1 MHFLQIFWR
10 ITLKGTVLYDVRR
23 KLDGLYDATDGV
35 AVLTVDNPPVNPL
48 SDGVRTG
55 LYDALVK
62 AEEDPTVIGVVL
74 TGNGRAFIAGADI
87 SEFGGNVEGVS
98 LNEVFHK
105 LEYCSKP
112 VVAALNG
119 IALGGGLETALC
131 CNYRLADKNAFVGL
145 PEVNLGLLPGGGGT
159 QRLPRLTGASEA
171 LKMMLSGSH
180 VPAKK
185 ALDIGIID
193 KIVENVV
200 EDSIRFIIHLVDM
213 CERMD
218 MKFSEMDHPKVRDKN
233 EKMLEAR
240 GDDKVLLE
248 AQAMAAKGRKG
259 QFAPGQIIKCVESAI
274 NLDDFDEGLKKE
286 GEYFLECLLH
296 PQREAMIHIFFGERA
311 ASKISD
317 VPKDTKVKDIKK
329 AGIIGS
335 GTMGG
340 GIAMCF
346 ANAGIPVHIIDQDQD
361 NLTRGVSVIEK
372 NYDFMVGRGKLT
384 PEQKDIV
391 FGLVTSSLD
400 YKDVSDCDIVIEAV
414 YENLD
419 LKHEIFKSLDEHV
432 KEGAILASN
441 TSGLDIDSIAAV
453 TKRPD
458 MVVGTHFF
466 SPANIMRLLEVVRG
480 ADTSNETLAT
490 IMAVGKKLKKAA
502 VVALNAP
509 GFIGNRMLF
518 GYTAQANMLLLEG
531 ALPHQ
536 IDQAM
541 ESFGL
546 NMGPFR
552 MMDLVGLDLGW
563 RARKLGG
570 KESPLHAKIGD
581 ELCEQNRFGQ
591 KNGAGYY
598 NYTEGSRAPNAAPEN
613 ESTYE
618 KISSENGFI
627 RRDISDEEIVD
638 RCILALINEG
648 ADILSEGVAQRAADI
663 DVVYING
670 YGFPVWR
677 GGPMHHANTMGLDVV
692 IEKLEKYREITGNDV
707 YKPSEML
714 VNLAKNGEKFGDA
727 PQKEDRKEKLG
738 FEMSSVANNF

>member
-1 MHFLQIFWR
+1 M
-10 ITLKGTVLYDVRR
+10 KGTVLYDV
-23 KLDGLYDATDGV
+23 KDGIAI
-35 AVLTVDNPPVNPL
+35 LTVDNPPVNPL

-55 LYDALVK
+55 LFESLVK
-62 AEEDPTVIGVVL
+62 AEEDSSVWGVVL

-98 LNEVFHK
+98 LNEVFNK
-105 LEYCSKP
+105 LEYCTKP
-112 VVAALNG
+112 VVAAING

-131 CNYRLADKNAFVGL
+131 CNYRIADKNAFVGL

-159 QRLPRLTGASEA
+159 QRLPRLVGPGEA
-171 LKMMLSGSH
+171 LKMMLSGGH
-180 VPAKK
+180 VPATK
-185 ALDIGIID
+185 ALHMGIVD
-193 KIVENVV
+193 KISENVV
-200 EDSIRFIIHLVDM
+200 EDAMAFIKEV
-213 CERMD
+213 
-218 MKFSEMDHPKVRDKN
+218 SESVENHPKVRDKN
-233 EKMLEAR
+233 EKMIEAR
-240 GDDKVLLE
+240 GDDKVMLE
-248 AQAMAAKGRKG
+248 AQALAAKTRKG

-296 PQREAMIHIFFGERA
+296 PQREAMIHMFFGERA

-317 VPKDTKVKDIKK
+317 VPKDTKVMDIKK

-361 NLTRGVSVIEK
+361 NLARGISVIEK
-372 NYDFMVGRGKLT
+372 NYDFMVSRGKLT
-384 PEQKDIV
+384 QDQKDAV
-391 FGLVTSSLD
+391 FGLVSSSLD

-414 YENLD
+414 YENLE

-432 KEGAILASN
+432 KGDAILASN
-441 TSGLDIDSIAAV
+441 TSGLDIDSIASV
-453 TKRPD
+453 TKRPEK
-458 MVVGTHFF
+458 VVGTHFF

-480 ADTSNETLAT
+480 DQTSNETLAT
-490 IMAVGKKLKKAA
+490 IMAIGKKLKKAA
-502 VVALNAP
+502 VVSLNAP

-518 GYTAQANMLLLEG
+518 GYTAQANLLLLEG

-536 IDQAM
+536 IDQAL

-581 ELCEQNRFGQ
+581 ELCEQNRYGQ

-598 NYTEGSRAPNAAPEN
+598 NYSEGSRAPNPAPEN
-613 ESTYE
+613 EATYE
-618 KISSENGFI
+618 KISAENGFT

-670 YGFPVWR
+670 YGFPIWR
-677 GGPMHHANTMGLDVV
+677 GGPMHHANAMGLDVV
-692 IEKLEKYREITGNDV
+692 IEKLNKYREITGNDV

-714 VNLAKNGEKFGDA
+714 LKLAESGERLGEA
-727 PQKEDRKEKLG
+727 PAKEDRKEKLD

>member
-1 MHFLQIFWR
+1 M
-10 ITLKGTVLYDVRR
+10 KGTVLYDI
-23 KLDGLYDATDGV
+23 KDGI

-48 SDGVRTG
+48 SDGVRAG
-55 LYDALVK
+55 LYDCLVR
-62 AEEDPTVIGVVL
+62 AEEDSSAIGVVL
-74 TGNGRAFIAGADI
+74 TGKGRAFIGGADI
-87 SEFGGNVEGVS
+87 SEFGGNGEGIT
-98 LNEVFHK
+98 LNEVFNK
-105 LEYCSKP
+105 LESCSKP
-112 VVAALNG
+112 VVAAING
-119 IALGGGLETALC
+119 FALGGGLETALC
-131 CNYRLADKNAFVGL
+131 CNYRIVAKNAFVGL

-159 QRLPRLTGASEA
+159 QRLPRLTGPGEA
-171 LKMMLSGSH
+171 LKMMLTGAH

-185 ALDIGIID
+185 ALNIGIVDEIS
-193 KIVENVV
+193 ENVV
-200 EDSIRFIIHLVDM
+200 EDSISFIKEKV
-213 CERMD
+213 E
-218 MKFSEMDHPKVRDKN
+218 STENHPKVRDMN
-233 EKMLEAR
+233 EKVIEAR
-240 GDDKVLLE
+240 GDEKVLLE

-311 ASKISD
+311 ASKIAD
-317 VPKDTKVKDIKK
+317 VPKDTKTKDIKK

-346 ANAGIPVHIIDQDQD
+346 ANAGIPVHIIDQDED
-361 NLTRGVSVIEK
+361 NLKRGISVIEK

-384 PEQKDIV
+384 AEQKDMV

-400 YKDVSDCDIVIEAV
+400 YKDLADCDIVIEAV
-414 YENLD
+414 YENLE

-432 KEGAILASN
+432 KDDAILASN
-441 TSGLDIDSIAAV
+441 TSGLDIDSIASV
-453 TKRPD
+453 TKRPEL
-458 MVVGTHFF
+458 VVGTHFF

-480 ADTSNETLAT
+480 EKTSNETLAT
-490 IMAVGKKLKKAA
+490 IMAIGKKLKKAA
-502 VVALNAP
+502 VVSLNAP

-518 GYTAQANMLLLEG
+518 RYTAQANMLLLEG

-536 IDQAM
+536 VDQAL

-591 KNGAGYY
+591 KSAAGYY
-598 NYTEGSRAPNAAPEN
+598 NYSEGSRAPNPAPEN
-613 ESTYE
+613 EATYE
-618 KISSENGFI
+618 KISSENGFT

-670 YGFPVWR
+670 YGFPIWR
-677 GGPMHHANTMGLDVV
+677 GGPMHHANAMGLDVV
-692 IEKLEKYREITGNDV
+692 IEKLEKYKEITGNDA
-707 YKPSEML
+707 YQPSEML
-714 VNLAKNGEKFGDA
+714 INLAKNGQKLAEA
-727 PQKEDRKEKLG
+727 PQKDRRKDKLG

>member
-1 MHFLQIFWR
+1 M
-10 ITLKGTVLYDVRR
+10 KGTVLYDI
-23 KLDGLYDATDGV
+23 KDGI

-48 SDGVRTG
+48 SDGVRAG
-55 LYDALVK
+55 LYDCLVR
-62 AEEDPTVIGVVL
+62 AEEDSSAIGVVL
-74 TGNGRAFIAGADI
+74 TGKGRAFIGGADI
-87 SEFGGNVEGVS
+87 SEFGGNGEGIT
-98 LNEVFHK
+98 LNEVFNK
-105 LEYCSKP
+105 LESCSKP
-112 VVAALNG
+112 VVAAING
-119 IALGGGLETALC
+119 FALGGGLETALC
-131 CNYRLADKNAFVGL
+131 CNYRIVAKNAFVGL

-159 QRLPRLTGASEA
+159 QRLPRLTGPGEA
-171 LKMMLSGSH
+171 LKMMLTGAH

-185 ALDIGIID
+185 ALNIGIVDEIS
-193 KIVENVV
+193 ENVV
-200 EDSIRFIIHLVDM
+200 EDSISFIKEKV
-213 CERMD
+213 E
-218 MKFSEMDHPKVRDKN
+218 STENHPKVRDMN
-233 EKMLEAR
+233 EKVIEAR
-240 GDDKVLLE
+240 GNEKVLLE

-311 ASKISD
+311 ASKIAD
-317 VPKDTKVKDIKK
+317 VPKDTKTKDIKK

-346 ANAGIPVHIIDQDQD
+346 ANAGIPVHIIDQDED
-361 NLTRGVSVIEK
+361 NLKRGISVIEK

-384 PEQKDIV
+384 AEQKDMV

-400 YKDVSDCDIVIEAV
+400 YKDLADCDIVIEAV
-414 YENLD
+414 YENLE

-432 KEGAILASN
+432 KDDAILASN
-441 TSGLDIDSIAAV
+441 TSGLDIDSIASV
-453 TKRPD
+453 TKRPEL
-458 MVVGTHFF
+458 VVGTHFF

-480 ADTSNETLAT
+480 EKTSNETLAT
-490 IMAVGKKLKKAA
+490 IMAIGKKLKKAA
-502 VVALNAP
+502 VVSLNAP

-518 GYTAQANMLLLEG
+518 RYTAQANMLLLEG

-536 IDQAM
+536 VDQAL

-591 KNGAGYY
+591 KSAAGYY
-598 NYTEGSRAPNAAPEN
+598 NYSEGSRAPNPAPEN
-613 ESTYE
+613 EPTYE
-618 KISSENGFI
+618 KISSENGFT

-670 YGFPVWR
+670 YGFPIWR
-677 GGPMHHANTMGLDVV
+677 GGPMHHANAMGLDVV
-692 IEKLEKYREITGNDV
+692 IEKLEKYKEITGNDA
-707 YKPSEML
+707 YQPSEML
-714 VNLAKNGEKFGDA
+714 INLAKNGQKLAEA
-727 PQKEDRKEKLG
+727 PQKDRRKDKLG

>member
-1 MHFLQIFWR
+1 M
-10 ITLKGTVLYDVRR
+10 KGTVLYEVKDN
-23 KLDGLYDATDGV
+23 V
-35 AVLTVDNPPVNPL
+35 ALLTVDNPPVNPL

-55 LYDALVK
+55 LYESLTK
-62 AEEDPTVIGVVL
+62 AEEDDSVLGVVL

-98 LNEVFHK
+98 LNEVFQK
-105 LEYCSKP
+105 LEHCSKP
-112 VVAALNG
+112 VVAAING

-131 CNYRLADKNAFVGL
+131 CNYRIADKNAFVGL

-159 QRLPRLTGASEA
+159 QRLPRLAGPSEA
-171 LKMMLSGSH
+171 LKMMLTGAH

-185 ALDIGIID
+185 ALDMGIVDGISED
-193 KIVENVV
+193 VV
-200 EDSIRFIIHLVDM
+200 NESIEFIKNKADSN
-213 CERMD
+213 E
-218 MKFSEMDHPKVRDKN
+218 EHPKVRDLN
-233 EKMLEAR
+233 SKMIEAR

-248 AQAMAAKGRKG
+248 AQAMASKGRKG
-259 QFAPGQIIKCVESAI
+259 QFAPGQIIKCVEAAI
-274 NLDDFDEGLKKE
+274 NIDDFDEGLKKE
-286 GEYFLECLLH
+286 GEYFLECLMH

-317 VPKDTKVKDIKK
+317 VPKETNVMDIKK

-346 ANAGIPVHIIDQDQD
+346 ANAGIPVHIIDQDEE
-361 NLTRGVSVIEK
+361 NLKRGVSVIEK
-372 NYDFMVGRGKLT
+372 NYDFMVNKGRLS
-384 PEQKDIV
+384 PEQKDAV
-391 FGLVTSSLD
+391 FGLVSSSLD

-414 YENLD
+414 YENLE
-419 LKHEIFKSLDEHV
+419 LKHEIFKSLDTHV

-441 TSGLDIDSIAAV
+441 TSGLDIDSIASV
-453 TKRPD
+453 TSRPEL
-458 MVVGTHFF
+458 VVGTHFF

-480 ADTSNETLAT
+480 EQTSDETLAT
-490 IMAVGKKLKKAA
+490 IMAIGKRLKKAA
-502 VVALNAP
+502 VVSLNAP

-536 IDQAM
+536 IDQAL

-563 RARKLGG
+563 RARKLSG

-581 ELCEQNRFGQ
+581 ELCEQDRYGQ
-591 KNGAGYY
+591 KSGAGYY
-598 NYTEGSRAPNAAPEN
+598 NYSEGSRAPNPAPEN
-613 ESTYE
+613 EAVYE
-618 KISSENGFI
+618 KISSENGFT
-627 RRDISDEEIVD
+627 RRDISDEEIVE

-670 YGFPVWR
+670 YGFPIWR
-677 GGPMHHANTMGLDVV
+677 GGPMHHANAMGLDKV

-714 VNLAKNGEKFGDA
+714 VNLAKDGGKLGEA
-727 PQKEDRKEKLG
+727 PQKGDRKEKLG

>member
-1 MHFLQIFWR
+1 M
-10 ITLKGTVLYDVRR
+10 KGTVLYEVKDN
-23 KLDGLYDATDGV
+23 V
-35 AVLTVDNPPVNPL
+35 ALLTVDNPPVNPL

-55 LYDALVK
+55 LYESLTK
-62 AEEDPTVIGVVL
+62 AEEDDSVVGVVL

-98 LNEVFHK
+98 LNEVFQK
-105 LEYCSKP
+105 LEHCSKP
-112 VVAALNG
+112 VVAAING

-131 CNYRLADKNAFVGL
+131 CNYRIADKNAFVGL

-159 QRLPRLTGASEA
+159 QRLPRLAGPSEA
-171 LKMMLSGSH
+171 LKMMLTGAH

-185 ALDIGIID
+185 ALDMGIVDGISED
-193 KIVENVV
+193 VV
-200 EDSIRFIIHLVDM
+200 NESIEFIKNKADSN
-213 CERMD
+213 E
-218 MKFSEMDHPKVRDKN
+218 EHPKVRDLN
-233 EKMLEAR
+233 SKMIEAR

-248 AQAMAAKGRKG
+248 AQAMASKGRKG
-259 QFAPGQIIKCVESAI
+259 QFAPGQIIKCVEAAI
-274 NLDDFDEGLKKE
+274 NIDDFDEGLKKE
-286 GEYFLECLLH
+286 GEYFLECLMH

-317 VPKDTKVKDIKK
+317 VPKETKVMDIKK

-346 ANAGIPVHIIDQDQD
+346 ANAGIPVHIIDQDEE
-361 NLTRGVSVIEK
+361 NLKRGVSVIEK
-372 NYDFMVGRGKLT
+372 NYDFMVNKGRLS
-384 PEQKDIV
+384 PEQKDAV
-391 FGLVTSSLD
+391 FGLVSSSLD

-414 YENLD
+414 YENLE
-419 LKHEIFKSLDEHV
+419 LKHEIFKSLDTHV

-441 TSGLDIDSIAAV
+441 TSGLDIDSIASV
-453 TKRPD
+453 TSRPEL
-458 MVVGTHFF
+458 VVGTHFF

-480 ADTSNETLAT
+480 AQTSDETLAT
-490 IMAVGKKLKKAA
+490 IMAIGKRLKKAA
-502 VVALNAP
+502 VVSLNAP

-536 IDQAM
+536 IDQAL

-563 RARKLGG
+563 RARKLSG

-581 ELCEQNRFGQ
+581 ELCEQDRYGQ
-591 KNGAGYY
+591 KSGAGYY
-598 NYTEGSRAPNAAPEN
+598 NYSEGSRAPNPAPEN
-613 ESTYE
+613 EAVYE
-618 KISSENGFI
+618 KISSENGFT
-627 RRDISDEEIVD
+627 RRDISDEEIVE

-670 YGFPVWR
+670 YGFPLWR
-677 GGPMHHANTMGLDVV
+677 GGPMHHANAMGLDKV

-714 VNLAKNGEKFGDA
+714 VNLAKDGGKLGEA
-727 PQKEDRKEKLG
+727 PQKGDRKEKLG

>member
-1 MHFLQIFWR
+1 M
-10 ITLKGTVLYDVRR
+10 KGTVLYDV
-23 KLDGLYDATDGV
+23 KDGV
-35 AVLTVDNPPVNPL
+35 AILTVDNPPVNPL

-55 LYDALVK
+55 LFDSLIK
-62 AEEDPTVIGVVL
+62 AEEDSEVIGVVL

-87 SEFGGNVEGVS
+87 SEFGGNVEGIG

-105 LEYCSKP
+105 LENCSKP

-159 QRLPRLTGASEA
+159 QRLPRLAGPSEA

-180 VPAKK
+180 IPAKK
-185 ALDIGIID
+185 ALDMGIID
-193 KIVENVV
+193 KIVDNVV
-200 EDSIRFIIHLVDM
+200 EDSIKFIRHLD
-213 CERMD
+213 D
-218 MKFSEMDHPKVRDKN
+218 TMKGLGFSDMDHPKVRDKN

-274 NLDDFDEGLKKE
+274 NLDDFEEGLKKE

-400 YKDVSDCDIVIEAV
+400 YKDISDCDIVIEAV

-453 TKRPD
+453 TQRPD

-598 NYTEGSRAPNAAPEN
+598 NYTDGSRAPNAAPEN

-714 VNLAKNGEKFGDA
+714 VKLAKNGEKFGDA

>member
-1 MHFLQIFWR
+1 M
-10 ITLKGTVLYDVRR
+10 KGTVLYDV
-23 KLDGLYDATDGV
+23 KDGV
-35 AVLTVDNPPVNPL
+35 AILTVDNPPVNPL

-55 LYDALVK
+55 LFDSLVK
-62 AEEDPTVIGVVL
+62 AEGDSSVVGVVL

-98 LNEVFHK
+98 LNEVFSK
-105 LEYCSKP
+105 LENCSKP
-112 VVAALNG
+112 VVAAING

-131 CNYRLADKNAFVGL
+131 CNYRIAHKNAFVGL

-159 QRLPRLTGASEA
+159 QRLPRLIGPGEA
-171 LKMMLSGSH
+171 LKMMLSGGH

-185 ALDIGIID
+185 ALDMGIVD
-193 KIVENVV
+193 KISENIVE
-200 EDSIRFIIHLVDM
+200 ESMAFI
-213 CERMD
+213 
-218 MKFSEMDHPKVRDKN
+218 KEMAQKTDNHPKVRDKN
-233 EKMLEAR
+233 EKMIEAR

-248 AQAMAAKGRKG
+248 AQAIAAKGRKG

-274 NLDDFDEGLKKE
+274 NLDNFDEGLKKE

-317 VPKDTKVKDIKK
+317 VPKDTKIKDIKK

-361 NLTRGVSVIEK
+361 NLTRGMSVIEK

-384 PEQKDIV
+384 PEQKDAV

-400 YKDVSDCDIVIEAV
+400 YSDVSDCDIVIEAV
-414 YENLD
+414 YENLE

-432 KEGAILASN
+432 KDGAILASN
-441 TSGLDIDSIAAV
+441 TSGLDIDSIASV
-453 TKRPD
+453 TKRPEL
-458 MVVGTHFF
+458 VVGTHFF

-480 ADTSNETLAT
+480 EQTSDETLAT
-490 IMAVGKKLKKAA
+490 IMAIGKRLKKAA
-502 VVALNAP
+502 VVSLNAP

-536 IDQAM
+536 VDQAL

-591 KNGAGYY
+591 KSSAGYY
-598 NYTEGSRAPNAAPEN
+598 NYSEGSRAPNPAPEN
-613 ESTYE
+613 EATYE
-618 KISSENGFI
+618 KISNENGFT

-638 RCILALINEG
+638 RCILALINQG

-670 YGFPVWR
+670 YGFPIWR

-714 VNLAKNGEKFGDA
+714 NELAKKGEKLGEA
-727 PQKEDRKEKLG
+727 PQKEDRKKKLG

>member
-1 MHFLQIFWR
+1 M
-10 ITLKGTVLYDVRR
+10 KGTVLYEVQEN
-23 KLDGLYDATDGV
+23 V
-35 AVLTVDNPPVNPL
+35 AILTVDNPPVNPL

-55 LYDALVK
+55 LYECITK
-62 AEEDPTVIGVVL
+62 AEDDDSIDAVVL

-87 SEFGGNVEGVS
+87 SEFGGNVEGIS
-98 LNEVFHK
+98 LNDVFKK
-105 LEYCSKP
+105 LEFCKKP
-112 VVAALNG
+112 IVAAING

-131 CNYRLADKNAFVGL
+131 CNYRIASKTAFVGL

-159 QRLPRLTGASEA
+159 QRLPRLAGPAEA
-171 LKMMLSGSH
+171 LKMMLTGSH
-180 VPAKK
+180 VSAKQ
-185 ALDIGIID
+185 ALDLGIID
-193 KIVENVV
+193 NIAEDIVTE
-200 EDSIRFIIHLVDM
+200 SIEFIKEKAKSTEI
-213 CERMD
+213 
-218 MKFSEMDHPKVRDKN
+218 HPKVRDFN
-233 EKMLEAR
+233 EKMIEAR
-240 GDDKVLLE
+240 GNDTVLLE

-259 QFAPGQIIKCVESAI
+259 QFAPGQIIKCVEAAI
-274 NLDDFDEGLKKE
+274 NIDDFDEGLKKE
-286 GEYFLECLLH
+286 GDYFLECLVH

-317 VPKDTKVKDIKK
+317 VPKDTKIMDIKK

-346 ANAGIPVHIIDQDQD
+346 ANAGIPVHIIDQDQE
-361 NLTRGVSVIEK
+361 NLDRGISVIEK
-372 NYDFMVGRGKLT
+372 NYDFMVNRGRLT
-384 PEQKDIV
+384 SEQKESI
-391 FGLVTSSLD
+391 FGSISTGLD
-400 YKDVSDCDIVIEAV
+400 YKDLSDCDIVIEAV
-414 YENLD
+414 YENLE
-419 LKHEIFKSLDEHV
+419 LKHEIFKSLDEIV

-441 TSGLDIDSIAAV
+441 TSGLDIDSIASV
-453 TKRPD
+453 TKRPEL
-458 MVVGTHFF
+458 VVGTHFF

-480 ADTSNETLAT
+480 KQTSNETLAT
-490 IMAVGKKLKKAA
+490 VMAIGKKLRKAA
-502 VVALNAP
+502 VVSLNAP

-536 IDQAM
+536 VDQAL

-563 RARKLGG
+563 RARKLSG

-581 ELCEQNRFGQ
+581 ELCEQNRYGQ
-591 KNGAGYY
+591 KSKAGYY
-598 NYTEGSRAPNAAPEN
+598 NYSEGSRAPNPAPEN
-613 ESTYE
+613 EKTYK
-618 KISSENGFI
+618 KISSENGFT
-627 RRDISDEEIVD
+627 RREISDEEIVD

-670 YGFPVWR
+670 YGFPIWR
-677 GGPMHHANTMGLDVV
+677 GGPMHHANAMGLDKV

-707 YKPSEML
+707 YKPSDML
-714 VNLAKNGEKFGDA
+714 LKLAKEGGKLGEA
-727 PQKEDRKEKLG
+727 PNKTERKEKLD
-738 FEMSSVANNF
+738 FAMSSVANNF

>member
-1 MHFLQIFWR
+1 M
-10 ITLKGTVLYDVRR
+10 KGTVLYDI
-23 KLDGLYDATDGV
+23 KDGI

-48 SDGVRTG
+48 SDGVRAG
-55 LYDALVK
+55 LYDCLVR
-62 AEEDPTVIGVVL
+62 AEDDSSVIGVVL
-74 TGNGRAFIAGADI
+74 TGKGRAFIGGADI
-87 SEFGGNVEGVS
+87 SEFGGNGEGIT
-98 LNEVFHK
+98 LNEVFDK
-105 LEYCSKP
+105 LESCSKP
-112 VVAALNG
+112 VVAAING
-119 IALGGGLETALC
+119 FALGGGLETALC
-131 CNYRLADKNAFVGL
+131 CNYRIVAENAFVGL

-159 QRLPRLTGASEA
+159 QRLPRLTGPGEA
-171 LKMMLSGSH
+171 LKMILTGAH

-185 ALDIGIID
+185 ALNIGIVD
-193 KIVENVV
+193 KISENVV
-200 EDSIRFIIHLVDM
+200 EDSISFIK
-213 CERMD
+213 E
-218 MKFSEMDHPKVRDKN
+218 KAESTKNHPKVRDMN
-233 EKMLEAR
+233 EKVIEAR
-240 GDDKVLLE
+240 GDEKVLLE

-311 ASKISD
+311 ASKIAD
-317 VPKDTKVKDIKK
+317 VPKDTKTKDIKK

-346 ANAGIPVHIIDQDQD
+346 ANAGIPVHIIDQDED
-361 NLTRGVSVIEK
+361 NLKRGISVIEK

-384 PEQKDIV
+384 AEQKDMV

-400 YKDVSDCDIVIEAV
+400 YKDLSDCDIVIEAV
-414 YENLD
+414 YENLE

-432 KEGAILASN
+432 KDDAILASN
-441 TSGLDIDSIAAV
+441 TSGLDIDSIASV
-453 TKRPD
+453 TKRPEL
-458 MVVGTHFF
+458 VVGTHFF

-480 ADTSNETLAT
+480 EQTSNETLAT
-490 IMAVGKKLKKAA
+490 IMAIGKKLKKAA
-502 VVALNAP
+502 VVSLNAP

-518 GYTAQANMLLLEG
+518 RYTAQANMLLLEG

-536 IDQAM
+536 VDQAL

-591 KNGAGYY
+591 KSSAGYY
-598 NYTEGSRAPNAAPEN
+598 NYSEGSRAPNPAPEN
-613 ESTYE
+613 EATYE
-618 KISSENGFI
+618 KISSENGFT

-670 YGFPVWR
+670 YGFPIWR
-677 GGPMHHANTMGLDVV
+677 GGPMHHANAMGLDVV
-692 IEKLEKYREITGNDV
+692 IEKLEKYKEITGNDA
-707 YKPSEML
+707 YQPSEML
-714 VNLAKNGEKFGDA
+714 INLVKNGEKLAEA
-727 PQKEDRKEKLG
+727 PQKDERKDKLG

>member
-1 MHFLQIFWR
+1 M
-10 ITLKGTVLYDVRR
+10 KGTVLYEVKDN
-23 KLDGLYDATDGV
+23 V
-35 AVLTVDNPPVNPL
+35 ALLTVDNPPVNPL

-55 LYDALVK
+55 LYESLTK
-62 AEEDPTVIGVVL
+62 AEEDDSVVGVVL

-98 LNEVFHK
+98 LNEVFQK
-105 LEYCSKP
+105 LEHCSKP
-112 VVAALNG
+112 VVAAING

-131 CNYRLADKNAFVGL
+131 CNYRIADKNAFVGL

-159 QRLPRLTGASEA
+159 QRLPRLAGPSEA
-171 LKMMLSGSH
+171 LKMMLTGAH

-185 ALDIGIID
+185 ALDMGIVDGISED
-193 KIVENVV
+193 VV
-200 EDSIRFIIHLVDM
+200 NESIEFIKNKADSN
-213 CERMD
+213 E
-218 MKFSEMDHPKVRDKN
+218 EHPKVRDLN
-233 EKMLEAR
+233 SKMIEAR

-248 AQAMAAKGRKG
+248 AQAMASKGRKG
-259 QFAPGQIIKCVESAI
+259 QFAPGQIIKCVEAAI
-274 NLDDFDEGLKKE
+274 NIDDFDEGLKKE
-286 GEYFLECLLH
+286 GEYFLECLMH

-317 VPKDTKVKDIKK
+317 VPKDTKVMDIKK

-346 ANAGIPVHIIDQDQD
+346 ANAGIPVHIIDQDEE
-361 NLTRGVSVIEK
+361 NLKRGVSVIEK
-372 NYDFMVGRGKLT
+372 NYDFMVNKGRLS
-384 PEQKDIV
+384 PEQKDAV
-391 FGLVTSSLD
+391 FGLVSSSLD

-414 YENLD
+414 YENLE
-419 LKHEIFKSLDEHV
+419 LKHEIFKSLDAHV

-441 TSGLDIDSIAAV
+441 TSGLDIDSIASV
-453 TKRPD
+453 TNRPEL
-458 MVVGTHFF
+458 VVGTHFF

-480 ADTSNETLAT
+480 EQTSNETLAT
-490 IMAVGKKLKKAA
+490 IMAIGKRLKKAA
-502 VVALNAP
+502 VVSLNAP

-536 IDQAM
+536 IDQAL

-563 RARKLGG
+563 RARKLSG

-581 ELCEQNRFGQ
+581 ELCEQDRYGQ
-591 KNGAGYY
+591 KSGAGYY
-598 NYTEGSRAPNAAPEN
+598 NYSEGSRAPNPAPEN
-613 ESTYE
+613 EAVYE
-618 KISSENGFI
+618 KISSENGFT
-627 RRDISDEEIVD
+627 RRDISDEEIVE

-670 YGFPVWR
+670 YGFPIWR
-677 GGPMHHANTMGLDVV
+677 GGPMHHANAMGLDKV

-714 VNLAKNGEKFGDA
+714 VNLAKDGGKLGEA
-727 PQKEDRKEKLG
+727 PQKGDRKEKLG

>member
-1 MHFLQIFWR
+1 M
-10 ITLKGTVLYDVRR
+10 KGTVLYDI
-23 KLDGLYDATDGV
+23 KDGIAI
-35 AVLTVDNPPVNPL
+35 LTVDNPPVNPL
-48 SDGVRTG
+48 SDGVRAG
-55 LYDALVK
+55 LYECLVK
-62 AEEDPTVIGVVL
+62 AEEDSSVKGLVL
-74 TGNGRAFIAGADI
+74 TGKGRAFIGGADI
-87 SEFGGNVEGVS
+87 SEFGGNGEGIT
-98 LNEVFHK
+98 LNDVFNK
-105 LEYCSKP
+105 LESCSKP
-112 VVAALNG
+112 VVAAING
-119 IALGGGLETALC
+119 FALGGGLETALC
-131 CNYRLADKNAFVGL
+131 CNYRIADKNAFVGL

-159 QRLPRLTGASEA
+159 QRLPRLAGPSEA
-171 LKMMLSGSH
+171 LKMMLTGSH
-180 VPAKK
+180 IPAKK
-185 ALDIGIID
+185 ALNIGIVD
-193 KIVENVV
+193 KISENVV
-200 EDSIRFIIHLVDM
+200 EDSISFVT
-213 CERMD
+213 E
-218 MKFSEMDHPKVRDKN
+218 KAENGENHPKVRDMN
-233 EKMLEAR
+233 EKVIEAR

-311 ASKISD
+311 ASKIAD
-317 VPKDTKVKDIKK
+317 VPKDTQIKDIKK

-346 ANAGIPVHIIDQDQD
+346 ANAGIPVHIIDQDED
-361 NLTRGVSVIEK
+361 NLKRGMSVIEK

-384 PEQKDIV
+384 SDQKDMV
-391 FGLVTSSLD
+391 FGLVTSSLE
-400 YKDVSDCDIVIEAV
+400 YKDLSDCDIVIEAV
-414 YENLD
+414 YENLE

-432 KEGAILASN
+432 KDDAILASN
-441 TSGLDIDSIAAV
+441 TSGLDIDSIASV
-453 TKRPD
+453 TKRPEL
-458 MVVGTHFF
+458 VVGTHFF

-480 ADTSNETLAT
+480 EQTSNETLAT
-490 IMAVGKKLKKAA
+490 IMAIGKKLKKAA
-502 VVALNAP
+502 VVSLNAP

-518 GYTAQANMLLLEG
+518 RYTAQANMLLLEG

-536 IDQAM
+536 VDQAL

-591 KNGAGYY
+591 KSAAGYY
-598 NYTEGSRAPNAAPEN
+598 NYSEGSRAPNPAPEN
-613 ESTYE
+613 EATYE
-618 KISSENGFI
+618 KISSENGFT

-670 YGFPVWR
+670 YGFPIWR
-677 GGPMHHANTMGLDVV
+677 GGPMHHANAMGLDVV
-692 IEKLEKYREITGNDV
+692 IEKLEKYKEITGNDA
-707 YKPSEML
+707 YQPSEML
-714 VNLAKNGEKFGDA
+714 IDLAKNGEKLAEA
-727 PQKEDRKEKLG
+727 PQKDNRKDKLG

>member
-1 MHFLQIFWR
+1 
-10 ITLKGTVLYDVRR
+10 LKGTVLYEIIDN
-23 KLDGLYDATDGV
+23 V

-55 LYDALVK
+55 LHDSLLK
-62 AEEDPTVIGVVL
+62 AESDESVVGVVV
-74 TGNGRAFIAGADI
+74 TGKGRAFIAGADI

-98 LNEVFHK
+98 LNEVFSK
-105 LEYCSKP
+105 LEHCSKP
-112 VVAALNG
+112 VVAAING

-131 CNYRLADKNAFVGL
+131 CNYRIASDTAFVGL

-159 QRLPRLTGASEA
+159 QRLPRLAGPNEA

-185 ALDIGIID
+185 ALDMGIID
-193 KIVENVV
+193 DISDNVV
-200 EDSIRFIIHLVDM
+200 EDSI
-213 CERMD
+213 
-218 MKFSEMDHPKVRDKN
+218 KFVIEKSKTAENHPKVRDFN
-233 EKMLEAR
+233 DKMIEAR
-240 GDDKVLLE
+240 GNDKVLLE

-259 QFAPGQIIKCVESAI
+259 QFAPGQIIKCVEAAI

-286 GEYFLECLLH
+286 GELFLECLLH

-317 VPKDTKVKDIKK
+317 VPKDTPVKEIKK

-346 ANAGIPVHIIDQDQD
+346 ANAGIPVHVIDQDEE
-361 NLTRGVSVIEK
+361 NLKRGISVIEK
-372 NYDFMVGRGKLT
+372 NYEFMVKKGRLT
-384 PEQKDIV
+384 AEQKDNV
-391 FGLVTSSLD
+391 FGLVSSGLD
-400 YKDVSDCDIVIEAV
+400 YEGVADCDIVIEAV
-414 YENLD
+414 YENLE
-419 LKHEIFKSLDEHV
+419 LKHEIFKALDEQV
-432 KEGAILASN
+432 KPDAILASN
-441 TSGLDIDSIAAV
+441 TSGLDIDSIASV
-453 TKRPD
+453 TKRPEL
-458 MVVGTHFF
+458 VVGTHFF

-480 ADTSNETLAT
+480 EKTSNETLASV
-490 IMAVGKKLKKAA
+490 MAIGKKLKKAA
-502 VVALNAP
+502 VVSLNAP

-531 ALPHQ
+531 ALPNQ
-536 IDQAM
+536 IDQAL
-541 ESFGL
+541 ETFGL

-563 RARKLGG
+563 RARKLSG

-591 KNGAGYY
+591 KNGKGYY
-598 NYTEGSRAPNAAPEN
+598 NYSEGSRAPNAAPEN
-613 ESTYE
+613 EGLYE
-618 KISSENGFI
+618 KISQENGFT

-648 ADILSEGVAQRAADI
+648 ADILSEGVAQRAVDI

-670 YGFPVWR
+670 YGFPIWR
-677 GGPMHHANTMGLDVV
+677 GGPMHHANAMGLDVV
-692 IEKLEKYREITGNDV
+692 VEKLKKYQELTKNDV
-707 YKPSEML
+707 YKPSDML
-714 VNLAKNGEKFGDA
+714 VKLAETSQRLGDA
-727 PQKEDRKEKLG
+727 PEKDERKEKLG

>member
-1 MHFLQIFWR
+1 
-10 ITLKGTVLYDVRR
+10 LKGTVLYEVN
-23 KLDGLYDATDGV
+23 DGV

-48 SDGVRTG
+48 SDGVRNG
-55 LYDALVK
+55 LYESLQK
-62 AEEDPTVIGVVL
+62 AEDDNTVKGVVL
-74 TGNGRAFIAGADI
+74 TGKGRAFIAGADI
-87 SEFGGNVEGVS
+87 SEFGGNVEGKS
-98 LNEVFHK
+98 LNEVFQK
-105 LEYCSKP
+105 LEFCKKP
-112 VVAALNG
+112 VVAAING

-131 CNYRLADKNAFVGL
+131 CNYRIIDKSAIVGL

-159 QRLPRLTGASEA
+159 QRLPRLAGPGEA
-171 LKMMLSGSH
+171 LKMMLTGSH
-180 VPAKK
+180 VPAQK
-185 ALDIGIID
+185 ALNLGIVNSISD
-193 KIVENVV
+193 DVV
-200 EDSIRFIIHLVDM
+200 AESIEFIKEVAEKTD
-213 CERMD
+213 
-218 MKFSEMDHPKVRDKN
+218 DHPKVRDFN
-233 EKMLEAR
+233 EKMMEAR
-240 GDDKVLLE
+240 GNDKVLLE
-248 AQAMAAKGRKG
+248 AQAMASKGRKG
-259 QFAPGQIIKCVESAI
+259 QFAPGQIIKCVEAAI
-274 NLDDFDEGLKKE
+274 NIDDFDEGLKKE
-286 GEYFLECLLH
+286 GEYFLECLMH

-317 VPKDTKVKDIKK
+317 VPKETKVMDIKK

-346 ANAGIPVHIIDQDQD
+346 ANAGIPVHIIDQDEE
-361 NLTRGVSVIEK
+361 NLKRGISVIEK
-372 NYDFMVGRGKLT
+372 NYDFMVNKGRLT
-384 PEQKDIV
+384 QEQKDGV
-391 FGLVTSSLD
+391 FGLVSSSLE
-400 YKDVSDCDIVIEAV
+400 YKDLSECDIVIEAV
-414 YENLD
+414 YENLE

-432 KEGAILASN
+432 KEDAILASN
-441 TSGLDIDSIAAV
+441 TSGLDIDSIASV

-458 MVVGTHFF
+458 KVVGTHFF

-480 ADTSNETLAT
+480 EDTSDETLAT
-490 IMAVGKKLKKAA
+490 VMSVGKRLKKAA
-502 VVALNAP
+502 VVSLNAP

-536 IDQAM
+536 IDQAL

-581 ELCEQNRFGQ
+581 ELCEQDRYGQ

-598 NYTEGSRAPNAAPEN
+598 NYSEGSRAPNPAPEN
-613 ESTYE
+613 EALYE
-618 KISSENGFI
+618 RISSDNGFT

-638 RCILALINEG
+638 RCMLALINEG
-648 ADILSEGVAQRAADI
+648 ADILHEGVAQRAADI

-670 YGFPVWR
+670 YGFPIWR
-677 GGPMHHANTMGLDVV
+677 GGPMHHANAMGLDKVV
-692 IEKLEKYREITGNDV
+692 EKLEKYQKLTGSDV

-714 VNLAKNGEKFGDA
+714 VKLANNGELLGEA
-727 PQKEDRKEKLG
+727 PQKDDRKQKLD

>member
-1 MHFLQIFWR
+1 M
-10 ITLKGTVLYDVRR
+10 KGTVLYEVKDN
-23 KLDGLYDATDGV
+23 V
-35 AVLTVDNPPVNPL
+35 ALLTVDNPPVNPL

-55 LYDALVK
+55 LYESLTK
-62 AEEDPTVIGVVL
+62 AEEDDSVLGVVL

-98 LNEVFHK
+98 LNEVFQK
-105 LEYCSKP
+105 LEHCSKP
-112 VVAALNG
+112 VVAAING

-131 CNYRLADKNAFVGL
+131 CNYRIADKNAFVGL

-159 QRLPRLTGASEA
+159 QRLPRLAGPSEA
-171 LKMMLSGSH
+171 LKMMLTGAH

-185 ALDIGIID
+185 ALDMGIVDGISED
-193 KIVENVV
+193 VV
-200 EDSIRFIIHLVDM
+200 NESIEFIKNKADSN
-213 CERMD
+213 E
-218 MKFSEMDHPKVRDKN
+218 EHPKVRDLN
-233 EKMLEAR
+233 SKMIEAR

-248 AQAMAAKGRKG
+248 AQAMASKGRKG
-259 QFAPGQIIKCVESAI
+259 QFAPGQIIKCVEAAI
-274 NLDDFDEGLKKE
+274 NIDDFDEGLKKE
-286 GEYFLECLLH
+286 GEYFLECLMH

-317 VPKDTKVKDIKK
+317 VPKETKVMDIKK

-346 ANAGIPVHIIDQDQD
+346 ANAGIPVHIIDQDEE
-361 NLTRGVSVIEK
+361 NLKRGVSVIEK
-372 NYDFMVGRGKLT
+372 NYDFMVNKGRLS
-384 PEQKDIV
+384 PEQKDAV
-391 FGLVTSSLD
+391 FGLVSSSLD

-414 YENLD
+414 YENLE
-419 LKHEIFKSLDEHV
+419 LKHEIFKSLDTHV

-441 TSGLDIDSIAAV
+441 TSGLDIDSIASV
-453 TKRPD
+453 TSRPE

-480 ADTSNETLAT
+480 EQTSDETLAT
-490 IMAVGKKLKKAA
+490 IMAIGKRLKKAA
-502 VVALNAP
+502 VVSLNAP

-536 IDQAM
+536 IDQAL

-563 RARKLGG
+563 RARKLSG

-581 ELCEQNRFGQ
+581 ELCEQDRYGQ
-591 KNGAGYY
+591 KSGAGYY
-598 NYTEGSRAPNAAPEN
+598 NYSEGSRAPNPAPEN
-613 ESTYE
+613 EAVYE
-618 KISSENGFI
+618 KISSENGFT
-627 RRDISDEEIVD
+627 RRDISDEEIVE

-670 YGFPVWR
+670 YGFPIWR
-677 GGPMHHANTMGLDVV
+677 GGPMHHANAMGLDKV

-714 VNLAKNGEKFGDA
+714 VNLAKDGGKLGEA
-727 PQKEDRKEKLG
+727 PQKGDRKEKLG

>member
-1 MHFLQIFWR
+1 M
-10 ITLKGTVLYDVRR
+10 KGTVLYEIIDN
-23 KLDGLYDATDGV
+23 V

-55 LYDALVK
+55 LHDSLLK
-62 AEEDPTVIGVVL
+62 AESDESVVGVVV
-74 TGNGRAFIAGADI
+74 TGKGRAFIAGADI

-98 LNEVFHK
+98 LNEVFSK
-105 LEYCSKP
+105 LEHCSKP
-112 VVAALNG
+112 VVAAING

-131 CNYRLADKNAFVGL
+131 CNYRIASHTAFVGL

-159 QRLPRLTGASEA
+159 QRLPRLAGPSEA

-185 ALDIGIID
+185 ALDMGIID
-193 KIVENVV
+193 DISDNVV
-200 EDSIRFIIHLVDM
+200 EDSI
-213 CERMD
+213 
-218 MKFSEMDHPKVRDKN
+218 KFVIEKSKTAENHPKVRDFN
-233 EKMLEAR
+233 DKMIEAR
-240 GDDKVLLE
+240 GNDKVLLE

-259 QFAPGQIIKCVESAI
+259 QFAPGQIIKCVEAAI

-286 GEYFLECLLH
+286 GELFLECLLH

-317 VPKDTKVKDIKK
+317 VPKDTPVKEIKK

-346 ANAGIPVHIIDQDQD
+346 ANAGIPVHVIDQDEE
-361 NLTRGVSVIEK
+361 NLNRGISVIEK
-372 NYDFMVGRGKLT
+372 NYEFMVKKGRLT
-384 PEQKDIV
+384 AEQKDNV
-391 FGLVTSSLD
+391 FGLVSSGLD
-400 YKDVSDCDIVIEAV
+400 YEGVADCDIVIEAV
-414 YENLD
+414 YENLE
-419 LKHEIFKSLDEHV
+419 LKHEIFKALDEQV
-432 KEGAILASN
+432 KPDAILASN
-441 TSGLDIDSIAAV
+441 TSGLDIDSIASV
-453 TKRPD
+453 TKRPEL
-458 MVVGTHFF
+458 VVGTHFF

-480 ADTSNETLAT
+480 EKTSNETLASV
-490 IMAVGKKLKKAA
+490 MAIGKKLKKAA
-502 VVALNAP
+502 VVSLNAP

-531 ALPHQ
+531 ALPNQ
-536 IDQAM
+536 IDQAL
-541 ESFGL
+541 ETFGL

-563 RARKLGG
+563 RARKLSG

-591 KNGAGYY
+591 KNGKGYY
-598 NYTEGSRAPNAAPEN
+598 NYSEGSRAPNAAPEN
-613 ESTYE
+613 EGLYE
-618 KISSENGFI
+618 KISQENGFT

-648 ADILSEGVAQRAADI
+648 ADILSEGVAQRAVDI

-670 YGFPVWR
+670 YGFPIWR
-677 GGPMHHANTMGLDVV
+677 GGPMHHANAMGLDVV
-692 IEKLEKYREITGNDV
+692 VEKLKKYQELTKNDV

-714 VNLAKNGEKFGDA
+714 VKLAETSQRLGDA
-727 PQKEDRKEKLG
+727 PEKDERKEKLG

>member
-1 MHFLQIFWR
+1 
-10 ITLKGTVLYDVRR
+10 
-23 KLDGLYDATDGV
+23 
-35 AVLTVDNPPVNPL
+35 
-48 SDGVRTG
+48 
-55 LYDALVK
+55 
-62 AEEDPTVIGVVL
+62 
-74 TGNGRAFIAGADI
+74 
-87 SEFGGNVEGVS
+87 
-98 LNEVFHK
+98 
-105 LEYCSKP
+105 
-112 VVAALNG
+112 
-119 IALGGGLETALC
+119 
-131 CNYRLADKNAFVGL
+131 
-145 PEVNLGLLPGGGGT
+145 
-159 QRLPRLTGASEA
+159 
-171 LKMMLSGSH
+171 
-180 VPAKK
+180 
-185 ALDIGIID
+185 
-193 KIVENVV
+193 
-200 EDSIRFIIHLVDM
+200 
-213 CERMD
+213 
-218 MKFSEMDHPKVRDKN
+218 MDHPKVRDKN

-400 YKDVSDCDIVIEAV
+400 YKDISDCDIVIEAV

-598 NYTEGSRAPNAAPEN
+598 NYTDGSRAPNAAPEN

-714 VNLAKNGEKFGDA
+714 VKLAKNGEKFGDA

>member
-1 MHFLQIFWR
+1 M
-10 ITLKGTVLYDVRR
+10 KGTVLYDI
-23 KLDGLYDATDGV
+23 KDGI

-48 SDGVRTG
+48 SDGVRAG
-55 LYDALVK
+55 LYDCLVR
-62 AEEDPTVIGVVL
+62 AEEDSSVIGVVL
-74 TGNGRAFIAGADI
+74 TGKGRAFIGGADI
-87 SEFGGNVEGVS
+87 SEFGGNGEGIT
-98 LNEVFHK
+98 LNEVFNK
-105 LEYCSKP
+105 LESCSKP
-112 VVAALNG
+112 VVAAING
-119 IALGGGLETALC
+119 FALGGGLETALC
-131 CNYRLADKNAFVGL
+131 CNYRIVAKNAFVGL

-159 QRLPRLTGASEA
+159 QRLPRLTGPGEA
-171 LKMMLSGSH
+171 LKMMLTGAH

-185 ALDIGIID
+185 ALNIGIVDEIS
-193 KIVENVV
+193 ENVV
-200 EDSIRFIIHLVDM
+200 EDSISFIK
-213 CERMD
+213 E
-218 MKFSEMDHPKVRDKN
+218 KAESTENHPKVRDMN
-233 EKMLEAR
+233 EKVIEAR
-240 GDDKVLLE
+240 GNEKVLLE

-311 ASKISD
+311 ASKIAD
-317 VPKDTKVKDIKK
+317 VPKDTKTKDIKK

-346 ANAGIPVHIIDQDQD
+346 ANAGIPVHIIDQDED
-361 NLTRGVSVIEK
+361 NLKRGISVIEK

-384 PEQKDIV
+384 AEQKDMV

-400 YKDVSDCDIVIEAV
+400 YKDLADCDIVIEAV
-414 YENLD
+414 YENLE

-432 KEGAILASN
+432 KDDAILASN
-441 TSGLDIDSIAAV
+441 TSGLDIDSIASV
-453 TKRPD
+453 TKRPEL
-458 MVVGTHFF
+458 VVGTHFF

-480 ADTSNETLAT
+480 EQTSNETLAT
-490 IMAVGKKLKKAA
+490 IMAIGKKLKKAA
-502 VVALNAP
+502 VVSLNAP

-518 GYTAQANMLLLEG
+518 RYTAQANMLLLEG

-536 IDQAM
+536 VDQAL

-591 KNGAGYY
+591 KSAAGYY
-598 NYTEGSRAPNAAPEN
+598 NYSEGSRAPNPAPEN
-613 ESTYE
+613 EATYE
-618 KISSENGFI
+618 KISSENGFT

-670 YGFPVWR
+670 YGFPIWR
-677 GGPMHHANTMGLDVV
+677 GGPMHHANAMGLDVV
-692 IEKLEKYREITGNDV
+692 IEKLEKYKEITGNDA
-707 YKPSEML
+707 YQPSEML
-714 VNLAKNGEKFGDA
+714 INLAKNGQKLAEA
-727 PQKEDRKEKLG
+727 PQKDRRKDKLG

>member
-1 MHFLQIFWR
+1 MYNAFLTKFIRR
-10 ITLKGTVLYDVRR
+10 IALKGTVLYEIIDN
-23 KLDGLYDATDGV
+23 V

-55 LYDALVK
+55 LYESITK
-62 AEEDPTVIGVVL
+62 AESDDSVKGVVL

-98 LNEVFHK
+98 LNEVFSK
-105 LEYCSKP
+105 LEFCSKP
-112 VVAALNG
+112 VVAAING

-131 CNYRLADKNAFVGL
+131 CNYRIAANSAFVGL

-159 QRLPRLTGASEA
+159 QRLPRLAGPGEA
-171 LKMMLSGSH
+171 LKMMLTGGH

-185 ALDIGIID
+185 ALNMGIID
-193 KIVENVV
+193 DISDNVV
-200 EDSIRFIIHLVDM
+200 EDSI
-213 CERMD
+213 
-218 MKFSEMDHPKVRDKN
+218 KFVLDKAEKEENHPKVRDLSD
-233 EKMLEAR
+233 KMIEAR
-240 GDDKVLLE
+240 GNDKILLE
-248 AQAMAAKGRKG
+248 AQAMAAKSRKG
-259 QFAPGQIIKCVESAI
+259 QFAPGQIIKCVEAAI

-286 GEYFLECLLH
+286 GELFLECLLH

-317 VPKDTKVKDIKK
+317 VPKDTPTKDIKK

-346 ANAGIPVHIIDQDQD
+346 ANAGIPVHIIDQDEE
-361 NLTRGVSVIEK
+361 NLKRGVSVIEK
-372 NYDFMVGRGKLT
+372 NYDFMVNRGRLSA
-384 PEQKDIV
+384 EQKDAV
-391 FGLVTSSLD
+391 FGLVSSSLD
-400 YKDVSDCDIVIEAV
+400 YADISDCDIVIEAV
-414 YENLD
+414 YENLE
-419 LKHEIFKSLDEHV
+419 LKHDIFKTLDEIV
-432 KEGAILASN
+432 KPDAILASN
-441 TSGLDIDSIAAV
+441 TSGLDIDSIAQV
-453 TKRPD
+453 TKRSELI
-458 MVVGTHFF
+458 VGTHFF

-480 ADTSNETLAT
+480 EETSNETLAT
-490 IMAVGKKLKKAA
+490 IMAIGKKLKKAA
-502 VVALNAP
+502 VVSLNAP

-536 IDQAM
+536 IDQAL

-591 KNGAGYY
+591 KNGKGYY

-613 ESTYE
+613 ESLYE
-618 KISSENGFI
+618 KISQENGFN
-627 RRDISDEEIVD
+627 RRDISDEEIID
-638 RCILALINEG
+638 RCMLALINEG
-648 ADILSEGVAQRAADI
+648 ADILSEGVAQRAVDI

-670 YGFPVWR
+670 YGFPIWR
-677 GGPMHHANTMGLDVV
+677 GGPMHHANAMGLDKVV
-692 IEKLEKYREITGNDV
+692 EKLNKYHDSTGNDV
-707 YKPSEML
+707 YKPSELL
-714 VNLAKNGEKFGDA
+714 VKLAEKGERLGDA
-727 PQKEDRKEKLG
+727 PNKDDRKEKLG

>member
-1 MHFLQIFWR
+1 M
-10 ITLKGTVLYDVRR
+10 KGTVLYDI
-23 KLDGLYDATDGV
+23 KDGI

-48 SDGVRTG
+48 SDGVRAG
-55 LYDALVK
+55 LYDCLVR
-62 AEEDPTVIGVVL
+62 AEEDSSVIGVVL
-74 TGNGRAFIAGADI
+74 TGKGRAFIGGADI
-87 SEFGGNVEGVS
+87 SEFGGNGEGIT
-98 LNEVFHK
+98 LNEVFNK
-105 LEYCSKP
+105 LESCSKP
-112 VVAALNG
+112 VVAAING
-119 IALGGGLETALC
+119 FALGGGLETALC
-131 CNYRLADKNAFVGL
+131 CNYRIVAKNAFVGL

-159 QRLPRLTGASEA
+159 QRLPRLTGPGEA
-171 LKMMLSGSH
+171 LKMMLTGAH

-185 ALDIGIID
+185 ALNIGIVDEIS
-193 KIVENVV
+193 ENVV
-200 EDSIRFIIHLVDM
+200 EDSISFIK
-213 CERMD
+213 E
-218 MKFSEMDHPKVRDKN
+218 KAESTENHPKVRDMN
-233 EKMLEAR
+233 EKVIEAR
-240 GDDKVLLE
+240 GDEKVLLE

-311 ASKISD
+311 ASKIAD
-317 VPKDTKVKDIKK
+317 VPKDTKTKDIKK

-346 ANAGIPVHIIDQDQD
+346 ANAGIPVHIIDQDED
-361 NLTRGVSVIEK
+361 NLKRGISVIEK

-384 PEQKDIV
+384 AEQKDMV
-391 FGLVTSSLD
+391 FGLVTSSLN
-400 YKDVSDCDIVIEAV
+400 YKDLADCDIVIEAV
-414 YENLD
+414 YENLE

-432 KEGAILASN
+432 KDDAILASN
-441 TSGLDIDSIAAV
+441 TSGLDIDSIASV
-453 TKRPD
+453 TKRPEL
-458 MVVGTHFF
+458 VVGTHFF

-480 ADTSNETLAT
+480 EKTSNETLAT
-490 IMAVGKKLKKAA
+490 IMAIGKKLKKAA
-502 VVALNAP
+502 VVSLNAP

-518 GYTAQANMLLLEG
+518 RYTAQANMLLLEG

-536 IDQAM
+536 VDQAL

-591 KNGAGYY
+591 KSAAGYY
-598 NYTEGSRAPNAAPEN
+598 NYSEGSRAPNPAPEN
-613 ESTYE
+613 EATYE
-618 KISSENGFI
+618 KISSENGFT

-670 YGFPVWR
+670 YGFPIWR
-677 GGPMHHANTMGLDVV
+677 GGPMHHANAMGLDVV
-692 IEKLEKYREITGNDV
+692 IEKLEKYKEITGNDA
-707 YKPSEML
+707 YQPSEML
-714 VNLAKNGEKFGDA
+714 INLAKNGQKLAEA
-727 PQKEDRKEKLG
+727 PQKDRRKDKLG

>member
-1 MHFLQIFWR
+1 M
-10 ITLKGTVLYDVRR
+10 KGTVLYEV
-23 KLDGLYDATDGV
+23 KEEV
-35 AVLTVDNPPVNPL
+35 AILTVDNPPVNPL

-55 LYDALVK
+55 LYESLVK
-62 AEEDPTVIGVVL
+62 AEEDDSVKGVVL

-87 SEFGGNVEGVS
+87 SEFGGNVEGIP
-98 LNEVFHK
+98 LNEVFNK
-105 LEYCSKP
+105 LESCKKP
-112 VVAALNG
+112 VVAAING
-119 IALGGGLETALC
+119 VALGGGLETALC
-131 CNYRLADKNAFVGL
+131 CNYRIAAETAFVGL

-159 QRLPRLTGASEA
+159 QRLPRLIGPGEA
-171 LKMMLSGSH
+171 LKIMLSGSH
-180 VPAKK
+180 IPAKK
-185 ALDIGIID
+185 ALEMGIVDKTSKDVVAESID
-193 KIVENVV
+193 
-200 EDSIRFIIHLVDM
+200 FI
-213 CERMD
+213 
-218 MKFSEMDHPKVRDKN
+218 KEMASNNDNHPRVRDKN

-240 GDDKVLLE
+240 GDENVLLE
-248 AQAMAAKGRKG
+248 AQAIAAKTRKG
-259 QFAPGQIIKCVESAI
+259 QFAPGQIIKCVEAAI
-274 NLDDFDEGLKKE
+274 NIDDFDEGIKKE
-286 GEYFLECLLH
+286 GEYFMECLFH

-317 VPKDTKVKDIKK
+317 VPKDTKIKDIKK

-346 ANAGIPVHIIDQDQD
+346 ANAGIPVHIIDQDEE
-361 NLTRGVSVIEK
+361 NLKRGVSVIEK
-372 NYDFMVGRGKLT
+372 NYDFMVTKGRLT
-384 PEQKDIV
+384 AEKKDDV

-414 YENLD
+414 YENLE

-441 TSGLDIDSIAAV
+441 TSGLDIDSIASV
-453 TKRPD
+453 TKRPE

-480 ADTSNETLAT
+480 EETSDETLAT
-490 IMAVGKKLKKAA
+490 IMALGKKLKKAA
-502 VVALNAP
+502 VVSLNAP

-536 IDQAM
+536 IDQAL

-563 RARKLGG
+563 RARKLSGQ
-570 KESPLHAKIGD
+570 ESPLHAKIGD
-581 ELCEQNRFGQ
+581 ELCEQDRYGQ

-598 NYTEGSRAPNAAPEN
+598 NYSEGSRAPNPAPEN
-613 ESTYE
+613 EETYE
-618 KISSENGFI
+618 RISSENGFT
-627 RRDISDEEIVD
+627 RREISDEEIVD

-648 ADILSEGVAQRAADI
+648 ADILSEGVSQRAADI

-670 YGFPVWR
+670 YGFPIWR
-677 GGPMHHANTMGLDVV
+677 GGPMHHANAMGLDVV
-692 IEKLEKYREITGNDV
+692 IEKLEKYKEITGSDV

-714 VNLAKNGEKFGDA
+714 VELAKNGEKLGEA
-727 PQKEDRKEKLG
+727 PKKENRKEKLG

>member
-1 MHFLQIFWR
+1 M
-10 ITLKGTVLYDVRR
+10 KGTVLYEVKDN
-23 KLDGLYDATDGV
+23 V
-35 AVLTVDNPPVNPL
+35 AILTVDNPPVNPL
-48 SDGVRTG
+48 SDGVRNG
-55 LYDALVK
+55 LYESIVK
-62 AEEDPTVIGVVL
+62 AEEDSNIKGVVL
-74 TGNGRAFIAGADI
+74 TGKGRAFIAGADI
-87 SEFGGNVEGVS
+87 SEFGGNVEGIS
-98 LNEVFHK
+98 LNEVFRK
-105 LEYCSKP
+105 LEFCEKP
-112 VVAALNG
+112 VVAAING

-131 CNYRLADKNAFVGL
+131 CNYRIADANAFVGL

-159 QRLPRLTGASEA
+159 QRLPRLTGPSEA

-185 ALDIGIID
+185 ALNMGIVDQIS
-193 KIVENVV
+193 ENVV
-200 EDSIRFIIHLVDM
+200 EDSIEFVKNVVIETDT
-213 CERMD
+213 
-218 MKFSEMDHPKVRDKN
+218 HPKVRDNN
-233 EKMLEAR
+233 EKMIEAR
-240 GDDKVLLE
+240 GNENVMLE
-248 AQAMAAKGRKG
+248 AQAIVAKARKG
-259 QFAPGQIIKCVESAI
+259 QFAPGQIIKCVEAAI

-286 GEYFLECLLH
+286 GEYFLECLMH

-317 VPKDTKVKDIKK
+317 VPKETQVMDIKK

-346 ANAGIPVHIIDQDQD
+346 ANAGIPVHIIDQDKE
-361 NLTRGVSVIEK
+361 NLKRGISVIEK
-372 NYDFMVGRGKLT
+372 NYDFMVNKGRLT
-384 PEQKDIV
+384 SDQKDSI
-391 FGLVTSSLD
+391 FGLITSGLD
-400 YKDVSDCDIVIEAV
+400 YSGISDCDIVIEAV
-414 YENLD
+414 YENLE
-419 LKHEIFKSLDEHV
+419 LKHEIFKSLDKHV
-432 KEGAILASN
+432 KPEAILASN
-441 TSGLDIDSIAAV
+441 TSGLDIDSIASV

-458 MVVGTHFF
+458 KVVGTHFF

-480 ADTSNETLAT
+480 DQTSNETLAT
-490 IMAVGKKLKKAA
+490 VMAIGKKLKKAA
-502 VVALNAP
+502 VVSLNAP

-536 IDQAM
+536 IDQAL

-563 RARKLGG
+563 RARKLSG

-581 ELCEQNRFGQ
+581 ELCEQNRYGQ
-591 KNGAGYY
+591 KSGAGYY
-598 NYTEGSRAPNAAPEN
+598 NYSEGSRAPNPAPEN
-613 ESTYE
+613 ETTYE
-618 KISSENGFI
+618 KISLENGFT
-627 RRDISDEEIVD
+627 RREISDEEIVD

-648 ADILSEGVAQRAADI
+648 SDILSEGVAQRAADI

-677 GGPMHHANTMGLDVV
+677 GGPMHHANAMGLDVV
-692 IEKLEKYREITGNDV
+692 IEKLEKYREMTGNDV

-714 VNLAKNGEKFGDA
+714 VQLAKNDQKLGEA
-727 PQKEDRKEKLG
+727 PSKENRKEKLG